1 MILQR
6 GAVVRLFNG
15 TIVVLLERSSKLG
28 WNCLAIAT
36 PKKSNC
42 YYRQDI
48 FVFDEDLKNGITLD
62 KEPRH
67 AGTK

>member
-36 PKKSNC
+36 PKKFSY

-48 FVFDEDLKNGITLD
+48 FVFDEDLKNGSILD